1 MTEVADRLARLGGVA
16 TRQELL
22 AVLTRNELRR
32 AIDGGQIERA
42 RRGRYIL
49 GPGDAAIRLAHELS
63 ATVGLRSA
71 ALAHG
76 WKVRTTPSRP
86 ELIVPPG
93 RKVAGEK
100 RATFHRSKLAEGD
113 REGPFTTP
121 MRTVIDCAR
130 ALPLTEALSVADSA
144 LRSRTLRASDFL
156 AAAAM
161 VRGAGRTR
169 VLRVLLN
176 ASGQAANP
184 FESTLRAI
192 GLGVPGLDLRPQV
205 PLRVAGKRVVPDLV
219 DETLRLV
226 VEADSHEFHTERDQL
241 DSDCWRYD
249 ELTLGGW
256 RVFRFSWPQVMH
268 RQAWVTSVLTRA
280 AGAVDL
286 RTYEAAM
293 DAARRA

>member
-1 MTEVADRLARLGGVA
+1 MTNVADQLACLGGVA

-22 AVLTRNELRR
+22 AVLTRHELRR
-32 AIDGGQIERA
+32 ALDDGLVERA

-76 WKVRTTPSRP
+76 WKVKTTPSRP

-93 RKVAGEK
+93 RKVAGER
-100 RATFHRSKLAEGD
+100 RATFRRSKLAEGD
-113 REGPFTTP
+113 KDGLCTTP

-144 LRSRTLRASDFL
+144 LRSRTLLAGDFVD
-156 AAAAM
+156 AAAT

-176 ASGQAANP
+176 ASGKAANP

-192 GLGVPGLDLRPQV
+192 SLGVPGLDLRPQV
-205 PLRVAGKRVVPDLV
+205 PLRVGGKRVVPDLV
-219 DETLRLV
+219 DEALRLV

-286 RTYEAAM
+286 LTYKTAMEAARH
-293 DAARRA
+293 A